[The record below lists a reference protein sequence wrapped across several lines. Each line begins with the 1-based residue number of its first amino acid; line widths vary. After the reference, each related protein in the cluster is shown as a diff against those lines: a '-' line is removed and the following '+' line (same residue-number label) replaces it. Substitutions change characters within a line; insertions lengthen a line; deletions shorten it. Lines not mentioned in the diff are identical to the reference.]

1 LEKFLPDHN
10 VRSSAQRERASDSS
24 PVLRGVMLWG
34 YATIN
39 PVISRGLCRERRA
52 EVSEKAFLE

>member
-1 LEKFLPDHN
+1 